1 MLPKLSGSAGSFPL
15 RLNAR
20 FLVQGFLYYYSDI
33 LYIYESY

>member
-20 FLVQGFLYYYSDI
+20 FLVQGFLYYLDI